1 MHILKTR
8 LLCLFRDRVVIFWA
22 LIFPII
28 LSTFYS
34 LAFKN
39 IAAGNVFGTINI
51 AVVDNEDLDANLY
64 KTMEEV
70 EISENK
76 KMFNAQ
82 KVSKDE
88 AFKLLEDKKVTGIVE
103 VNEGK
108 VSLTVNNSGLYQTI
122 AKAFLD
128 EYLQTTAAVTNLIDI
143 SSKNPQVIIDD
154 IMNSKDYVTYK
165 TDNKVANAILVMYFS
180 VIGMALIYGGFWGT
194 ENIINL
200 QANLSTK
207 GIRVAISPV
216 NRFKMIL
223 IYTLAAFIV
232 HFMIIL
238 IFLAYLNF
246 ALGVDF
252 GDKLIYVLIVSAL
265 GSLTGI
271 TYGSFIA
278 IALKKVSKGVKIM
291 VTTFTGIIGGFF
303 SGMMMVDMKYIFQ
316 TKVPVLN
323 YINPVGVITD
333 ALHTINYFG
342 VTSRYFLNIG
352 ILAIMVIA
360 FTVGT
365 FLFYRRDSYES
376 V

>member
-103 VNEGK
+103 VNDGK

>member
-154 IMNSKDYVTYK
+154 IMNSKDYVNYK

>member
-1 MHILKTR
+1 MYILKTR

-271 TYGSFIA
+271 TYGLFIA